1 MKNLKKFISAVTAFA
16 MMATMFAGLGISA
29 NAEDISIPSS
39 ESVYVDR
46 ANPDTNFNGADQESL
61 KSLYTQFRNWTPS
74 TAIGTMNFRN
84 ENASMPI
91 WKFDISGIPADAN
104 IAEADVTLTV
114 VSTGDNKAANEMSI
128 VGYNGEWD
136 ASTIT
141 YNTMENVG
149 GSDITTYLTGT
160 VDGLGSFQPLNTTDV
175 LATSTPY
182 PQTITASLVDYLESA
197 IAAGKDYISIAVAE
211 DSTRI
216 VNFSTEAK
224 LDVVTT
230 TEALY
235 DVTMTTAPL
244 ATVTVNDTAYYSDK
258 DGNVNLGA
266 YTEGTV
272 LNYSVTKSGYTSL
285 EDQTATVGT
294 DDLNIDAPI
303 SPADENVLYYE
314 DYTSSG
320 VADRATSLMGIQ
332 RYFEGKLQV
341 WGADT
346 VALKGVEGG
355 SLYTV
360 SIADYE
366 TYVQNPGNRERTKT
380 IAFMDGSTTL
390 FTITANIPGNGVA
403 SATLSTGVETM
414 DIPTSGDI
422 SLTVGNGKLVGTI
435 GDAAI
440 NMSAAETVSKIDAI
454 AFSGNADVY
463 LTLAIGTIKITSP
476 DPDYL
481 AVSGP
486 AKIAKIAGVDRTAEY
501 DYIVSYVDPSETFTW
516 DVSGVDGVT
525 INQDGVLTVADTAA
539 QGTAVISIESSTGK
553 SATFNVEIGD
563 FATVSSYQ
571 IETSKAL
578 NLGEKTTISVYN
590 VIDENGADITDYIT
604 LSDFISTNDDVVS
617 VDGSGNVTSVGN
629 GTAKVNFN
637 IETGKDNAAS
647 VDYTVA
653 KFYVTADATGNTTVV
668 DLTGIV
674 LNDNITG
681 YKVTTADAEGNLV
694 KEYIAELSDVA
705 SVVEENAVTIT
716 AVYNSDGTLQ
726 SAELGSVQAGSA
738 APSVEG
744 ATVYLWN
751 SIDNMKPV
759 NVVSGLTVDTTGAAK
774 VEVSPV
780 FTYTYEAED
789 FDGAGHQL
797 NGVFADGLYN
807 FEVTKTYTNRADIYV
822 NGYMIGNNVDQDG
835 TGRAMGDSDRVYN
848 VSDIVVAGG
857 SITVST
863 TDYSGGSSGPN
874 GKYLDKIV
882 VEKAASIVNRTQK
895 VYVVGDSLVAEYY
908 GEPSVLV
915 GSSRSGWG
923 QMLENFFTDDVEVI
937 NFANSGDYASRI
949 LTTSYPGVLHSAQQ
963 GDYLIIESGYNDAN
977 SKNNT
982 TEEQFKDYIQQM
994 IDGCKAKGII
1004 PILVSPNAS
1013 SHTWGAGIVYAPQM
1027 REVAA
1032 ANPDVLFID
1041 LTQKSYDYLNT
1052 LYSGNRD
1059 TIDKNFNLETIG
1071 GGDRLHSSYL
1081 GAMKWAEIVAQ
1092 GMYDAGI
1099 DFIDTSFTWSIEDG
1113 EGNTITV
1120 QIK

>member
-16 MMATMFAGLGISA
+16 MTATMFAGLGISA

-74 TAIGTMNFRN
+74 TAIGMMNFRN
-84 ENASMPI
+84 ESASMPI

-114 VSTGDNKAANEMSI
+114 VSTGDNKAANEMII

-211 DSTRI
+211 NSTRI

-285 EDQTATVGT
+285 EGQTATVGT

-332 RYFEGKLQV
+332 RYFDGKLQV

-486 AKIAKIAGVDRTAEY
+486 AKIAKIAGVDRTTEY

-516 DVSGVDGVT
+516 NVSGVDGVT

-629 GTAKVNFN
+629 GTATVNFN

-668 DLTGIV
+668 DVTGIYT
-674 LNDNITG
+674 NDNVTG

-751 SIDNMKPV
+751 SIDNMRPV

-780 FTYTYEAED
+780 FTYEYDAIS

-807 FEVTKTYTNRADIYV
+807 FEVTKDTTNRADIYV
-822 NGYMIGNNVDQDG
+822 NGYMIGNNVDQYG
-835 TGRAMGDSDRVYN
+835 AGRAMDDTDKVYN
-848 VSDIVVAGG
+848 VSDIAVSGG
-857 SITVST
+857 TITVST
-863 TDYSGGSSGPN
+863 ADYASGGN
-874 GKYLDKIV
+874 DAANLNKIIV
-882 VEKAASIVNRTQK
+882 NKAATIVNRVPK
-895 VYVVGDSLVAEYY
+895 VYVVGDSLVADYY
-908 GEPSVLV
+908 GETSELV
-915 GSSRSGWG
+915 GSSRTGWG
-923 QMLENFFTDDVEVI
+923 QVLENYFTDDVEVV
-937 NFANSGDYASRI
+937 NWANSGTIARSI
-949 LTTSYPGVLHSAQQ
+949 LSTSYPGVLHSAQQ

-982 TEEQFKDYIQQM
+982 TEEQFRDYIQQM

-1013 SHTWGAGIVYAPQM
+1013 GHSFGSSIAYSEAM
-1027 REVAA
+1027 RTAA
-1032 ANPDVLFID
+1032 SNNPDVLFID
-1041 LTQKSYDYLNT
+1041 LTKLSYDYLNE
-1052 LYSGNRD
+1052 LYSG
-1059 TIDKNFNLETIG
+1059 DKNVIKRTFGLDIG
-1071 GGDRLHSSYL
+1071 DPIDGGLHSSYL